1 MAIDI
6 NNGLG
11 PLAQSG
17 NKAADRAEAE
27 QSSSRSKDRGVDKAP
42 QAQDSVKISEDA
54 NSMRAMQA
62 RLERQ
67 ESFDEARVAEIR
79 QAISDGN
86 YPIDNKRLAEKFL
99 ELESK
104 L

>member
-1 MAIDI
+1 MAIHI

-11 PLAQSG
+11 PLPQRG
-17 NKAADRAEAE
+17 NKATDRVEVE
-27 QSSSRSKDRGVDKAP
+27 QSSDKKDRGVDKASTS
-42 QAQDSVKISEDA
+42 QDSVKISQDA
-54 NSMRAMQA
+54 NSMRAMQT
-62 RLERQ
+62 RIEQ
-67 ESFDEARVAEIR
+67 QQSFDEARVAEIR

-86 YPIDNKRLAEKFL
+86 YPIDNQRLAEKFL

>member
-27 QSSSRSKDRGVDKAP
+27 QSSRSKDRGVDKAP

-79 QAISDGN
+79 QAISDGI

>member
-11 PLAQSG
+11 PLAQRG

-27 QSSSRSKDRGVDKAP
+27 QSSRSKDRGVDKAP
-42 QAQDSVKISEDA
+42 QGQDSVKISEDA

-86 YPIDNKRLAEKFL
+86 YPIDNQRLAEKFL

>member
-27 QSSSRSKDRGVDKAP
+27 QSSRSKDRGVDKAP

-67 ESFDEARVAEIR
+67 GEFR
-79 QAISDGN
+79 
-86 YPIDNKRLAEKFL
+86 
-99 ELESK
+99 
-104 L
+104 

>member
-27 QSSSRSKDRGVDKAP
+27 QSSRSKDRGVDKAP